1 DDIGQRQFADLHD
14 NLHAQEVLPSLVA
27 MVFARRG
34 EPGRPGGPPVYRY
47 ESVVPLAGNRSLV
60 GFDMAAQEANLRALL
75 RARDMGDPVMTAA
88 FPLRQ
93 PVQAARDAL
102 GVVVRLPVYSNG
114 PPPSNVAERRAR
126 EIGALGIS
134 MRVRPMLLAALP
146 ADAQR
151 YRVRV
156 LDTTGE
162 TAMTL
167 YDSGGDVAP
176 GAATYGGD
184 VSFGERR
191 WNVRLQPRD
200 RGYDASVLWLMGAT
214 GAVASLLLA
223 LLLWSAATMRRR
235 AVTLGRQ
242 L

>member
-1 DDIGQRQFADLHD
+1 
-14 NLHAQEVLPSLVA
+14 
-27 MVFARRG
+27 
-34 EPGRPGGPPVYRY
+34 
-47 ESVVPLAGNRSLV
+47 
-60 GFDMAAQEANLRALL
+60 
-75 RARDMGDPVMTAA
+75 DP
-88 FPLRQ
+88 
-93 PVQAARDAL
+93 RDAL

-114 PPPSNVAERRAR
+114 PPPSDVAERRAR

-146 ADAQR
+146 PDALQR
-151 YRVRV
+151 YRVKV

-162 TAMTL
+162 TTATL

-176 GAATYGGD
+176 GVATYGGD

-191 WNVRLQPRD
+191 WKVQLQPRD
-200 RGYDASVLWLMGAT
+200 RGYDASLLWLMGAT

-242 L
+242 LSERY